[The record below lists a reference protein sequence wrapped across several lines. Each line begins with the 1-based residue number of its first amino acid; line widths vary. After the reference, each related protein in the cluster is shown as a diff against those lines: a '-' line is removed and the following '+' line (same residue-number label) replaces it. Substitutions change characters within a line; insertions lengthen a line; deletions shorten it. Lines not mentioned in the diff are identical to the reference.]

1 MLRWLATIAL
11 VAVAARPVSGQERK
25 DTVPAAARESRPA
38 AAAGLDTLRA
48 LAKDHYAT
56 LGFTD
61 AEQAAGASL
70 GEPLVEF
77 FVRLDSLQAFSTAK
91 KAASLLSGGDKVMYP
106 VLAGEATLSSI
117 EVERG
122 KGGWRPVAYGGST
135 LVGAVIQQRDQ
146 LVATSHRPP
155 GRVLPGPGPGT
166 RPDLSRS
173 GFGRHLDVDPVAR

>member
-1 MLRWLATIAL
+1 MFRWLATIAL

-25 DTVPAAARESRPA
+25 DTVLAAARESRSA
-38 AAAGLDTLRA
+38 ASAGLDTLRA

-77 FVRLDSLQAFSTAK
+77 FVRLDSLQAYSNAK

-122 KGGWRPVAYGGST
+122 KAAGVRSPTGLIHWRGPSASSGINWS
-135 LVGAVIQQRDQ
+135 
-146 LVATSHRPP
+146 PP
-155 GRVLPGPGPGT
+155 
-166 RPDLSRS
+166 
-173 GFGRHLDVDPVAR
+173 LDVPRASTSWSGSRHSASSFSRRIRLGP